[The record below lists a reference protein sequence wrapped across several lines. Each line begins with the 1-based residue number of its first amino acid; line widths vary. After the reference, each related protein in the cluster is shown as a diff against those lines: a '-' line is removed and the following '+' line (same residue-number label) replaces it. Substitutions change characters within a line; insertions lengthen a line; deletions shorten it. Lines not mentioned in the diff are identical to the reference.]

1 MGLYIVANVGSS
13 AISQTYSIYASLL
26 VKVWWLWVM
35 MRGLWVELWVVPMMS
50 VVFLG
55 CSSNIACSVHHSVLA
70 KAPAVGL
77 GKGWFSI
84 ASLRLC
90 GDGCTNV

>member
-1 MGLYIVANVGSS
+1 
-13 AISQTYSIYASLL
+13 
-26 VKVWWLWVM
+26 M
-35 MRGLWVELWVVPMMS
+35 MRGLWVELWVVPTMS

-70 KAPAVGL
+70 KAPAAGL

-84 ASLRLC
+84 ASL
-90 GDGCTNV
+90 